1 MLLRSNE
8 IRYFKKKKDN
18 VNSDPDLAKT
28 ITTMTTMIAII
39 YQAPT
44 VCLPS
49 HKLFFFS
56 SHELN
61 ATTKDLKDVRW

>member
-28 ITTMTTMIAII
+28 ITTMMIAII